1 MLQSKKKKRK
11 GKLATL
17 ETRFFFLSLC
27 AVHQEKAGGVRVK
40 RVLIIDRT
48 WELRKLW
55 EKRSKVE
62 WDSALLFC
70 FCGRHR
76 ENSARRKASV
86 SSLNQGAFPSLLFFL
101 PLSSLFFSFSL
112 SSVSSTMVH
121 LAPSI
126 QWLRSLRFHK
136 ERFFF
141 FCNRVL
147 RALRTCC
154 CAGFGFP
161 SLPIQEHRA
170 YLINSSTRLLFSI
183 LASQIQLF
191 FFSVLAADPYT
202 KTNNTHTHTQKKG
215 LHSLSVTSA

>member
-1 MLQSKKKKRK
+1 MSSRGNRGGYTAVQSRILRECSSQRRRKEKENWRHLKR
-11 GKLATL
+11 A
-17 ETRFFFLSLC
+17 FFFLSLC
-27 AVHQEKAGGVRVK
+27 AVHQEKSRGVRVK

-86 SSLNQGAFPSLLFFL
+86 SSLNQGVFPSLLFFL

-141 FCNRVL
+141 FFAIEHWGRCARVAAP
-147 RALRTCC
+147 ALVSCR
-154 CAGFGFP
+154 F
-161 SLPIQEHRA
+161 L
-170 YLINSSTRLLFSI
+170 YKSI
-183 LASQIQLF
+183 VHIS
-191 FFSVLAADPYT
+191 
-202 KTNNTHTHTQKKG
+202 
-215 LHSLSVTSA
+215 